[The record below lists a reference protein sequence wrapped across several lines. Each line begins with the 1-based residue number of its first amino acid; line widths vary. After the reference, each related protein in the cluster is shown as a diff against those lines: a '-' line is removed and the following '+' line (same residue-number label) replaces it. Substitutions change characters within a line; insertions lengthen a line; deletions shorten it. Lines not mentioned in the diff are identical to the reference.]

1 MKNILL
7 LHASQTHWN
16 ALVLSRS
23 ISPQN
28 VTKANKN
35 WIVQTMKAA
44 TTYQSIILLSS
55 TDRYLS
61 CTK

>member
-1 MKNILL
+1 
-7 LHASQTHWN
+7 
-16 ALVLSRS
+16 
-23 ISPQN
+23 
-28 VTKANKN
+28 
-35 WIVQTMKAA
+35 MKAA